1 MSPLM
6 IQSMAS
12 AQLAEQREAAARRR
26 LCRQVRA
33 RRRPPGR
40 VTAPPNLLIMP
51 AEPTARRS
59 HPILSRLHL
68 PHPA

>member
-12 AQLAEQREAAARRR
+12 AQLAERHDAAARRR

-33 RRRPPGR
+33 GRRQARQRP
-40 VTAPPNLLIMP
+40 APPNLLIVP
-51 AEPTARRS
+51 AAPKAKR